1 MPQKKNICNTNNLYN
16 ITPSRETFFLFKDRP
31 SRLWNLGAR
40 IACFVVIGYSK
51 VWAGLLNTYKIHNKE
66 RLYKCLY
73 DREEKRGLVT
83 VSNHDSCMDDPM
95 LWGCLKWRNTV
106 QPAKVRWITAA
117 NDICFTKWSHALFF
131 SLGRVVPIIR
141 GDGVYQRSMDFIIE
155 KINNGDWT
163 HIFPEGRVNIDKSFI
178 RFKWGVGR
186 LVAEA
191 KKIPIVLPM
200 YHVGMDD
207 ILPNNKPYVPRIRK
221 KVTLLIGQPMEF
233 TEDVEL
239 MRHMK
244 KTPTEIRKYITDKIQ
259 DEIYKLKEKAER
271 LHVESFQEQ
280 V

>member
-16 ITPSRETFFLFKDRP
+16 ITPNRESFFLFKDRP
-31 SRLWNLGAR
+31 SRLWNFSAR
-40 IACFVVIGYSK
+40 IACFVVISYSK
-51 VWAGLLNTYKIHNKE
+51 IWAGLLNTYKIHNQE

-83 VSNHDSCMDDPM
+83 VSNHDSCMDDPL

-117 NDICFTKWSHALFF
+117 HDICFTKFSHALFF
-131 SLGRVVPIIR
+131 SLGRVVPVIR
-141 GDGVYQRSMDFIIE
+141 GDGVYQRSMDFILD

-191 KKIPIVLPM
+191 KKIPVVLPM
-200 YHVGMDD
+200 YHVEGDTVNWTANG
-207 ILPNNKPYVPRIRK
+207 IYRRYRINEANEEN
-221 KVTLLIGQPMEF
+221 T
-233 TEDVEL
+233 
-239 MRHMK
+239 
-244 KTPTEIRKYITDKIQ
+244 Y
-259 DEIYKLKEKAER
+259 
-271 LHVESFQEQ
+271 
-280 V
+280 

>member
-1 MPQKKNICNTNNLYN
+1 
-16 ITPSRETFFLFKDRP
+16 
-31 SRLWNLGAR
+31 
-40 IACFVVIGYSK
+40 
-51 VWAGLLNTYKIHNKE
+51 
-66 RLYKCLY
+66 
-73 DREEKRGLVT
+73 
-83 VSNHDSCMDDPM
+83 MDDLL

-191 KKIPIVLPM
+191 KKIPVVLPM

-239 MRHMK
+239 MRLMK